1 MARSECTVCNEV
13 FQSEKSFNKHR
24 VGSFVEKTR
33 RCLTEQEM
41 ILKGMSKSSKGL
53 WVTETLDAEKAF
65 SKKEGMEV

>member
-1 MARSECTVCNEV
+1 
-13 FQSEKSFNKHR
+13 
-24 VGSFVEKTR
+24 
-33 RCLTEQEM
+33 M